1 MIELTKGVPGS
12 GKTYRAVYSLYANFG
27 INKDKIKTDKNFIY
41 NNIDFAYTN
50 INQIQTDK
58 FEAETIKI
66 LDFEKFKIDIE
77 LLYKLQT
84 SGTDDIALLETAK
97 GMNLANCLIILDEC
111 HNYLGKENAAL
122 VWWLTYHRH
131 LNQQI
136 YLITQALNLVNAKY
150 KAIPEFFYSAIPSSR
165 KLFGSTMAYNQYTD
179 SRMSEKN
186 KSGKKKI
193 KFIQE
198 IYDTYHSGEN
208 QQSENLI
215 KKFGIYAILL
225 FAMVTFIILMIQSYW
240 APKTKK
246 EDRPINSRIVN
257 AQISKQNSKK
267 TITSFNQNDN
277 NIQIQILCSS
287 SSNICIFEN
296 KSIPYKLYAQLK
308 KDNKYKELYFEYI
321 SNTDFKKIYV
331 NIDDK
336 FMKLFKEQ
344 YGVQNENNTNNNNI
358 LFPSFSK

>member
-1 MIELTKGVPGS
+1 MVELTKGVPGS

-27 INKDKIKTDKNFIY
+27 INKDKIKIDKNFIY

-50 INQIQTDK
+50 INQIQADK
-58 FEAETIKI
+58 FEDGKIKV
-66 LDFEKFKIDIE
+66 LDFDKFKIDIE

-111 HNYLGKENAAL
+111 HNYLGKENVAL

-179 SRMSEKN
+179 SRMSEKS

-193 KFIQE
+193 KFIKE

-215 KKFGIYAILL
+215 KKFGIIAVLL
-225 FAMVTFIILMIQSYW
+225 FAMVVFMILMIQSYW
-240 APKTKK
+240 SPDTKK
-246 EDRPINSRIVN
+246 EEKIIDSRIVN
-257 AQISKQNSKK
+257 AQIKKYNNKK
-267 TITSFNQNDN
+267 TINSFNRNDN
-277 NIQIQILCSS
+277 NILIQILCNSQ
-287 SSNICIFEN
+287 ICIYKN
-296 KSIPYKLYAQLK
+296 KTIPKKLYSQLK
-308 KDNKYKELYFEYI
+308 KDNRYKAFL
-321 SNTDFKKIYV
+321 
-331 NIDDK
+331 
-336 FMKLFKEQ
+336 
-344 YGVQNENNTNNNNI
+344 
-358 LFPSFSK
+358 